1 MDVHRVMSYEI
12 GKNMYNLATPRQ
24 KLHTLFK
31 FNRFVFQGFPDLA
44 EVGDSFAG
52 GKSQNLAVKREL
64 DRTIKSKSL
73 DNKAYLQQFVVPT
86 LLKGLSEMYEVRPKS
101 PIEWLADWLEENNP
115 NRE

>member
-1 MDVHRVMSYEI
+1 MIST
-12 GKNMYNLATPRQ
+12 KNSI
-24 KLHTLFK
+24 
-31 FNRFVFQGFPDLA
+31 FQGYPDLA